1 MLTSFYQKVLV
12 CLRYLF
18 ILNLHNNLVNLFA
31 HYKLL
36 FVLGTRLVVSLRGD
50 EPYEDLEILKE
61 IEATMVLH
69 ELPYTEDKI
78 SRVHAARR

>member
-18 ILNLHNNLVNLFA
+18 ILNPHNNLVNLFA